1 MSDKLGAAHP
11 TRYSDKQWVA
21 LEHEALK
28 RGCKV
33 CDVLRAFADS
43 LDEQQEREF
52 RLLARRFF
60 INVNN
65 VNSVHDK
72 EDMR

>member
-1 MSDKLGAAHP
+1 MDKLGAAHP
-11 TRYSDKQWVA
+11 TRYSDKQWMA

-52 RLLARRFF
+52 RLLALRFSSKEN
-60 INVNN
+60 IVNN
-65 VNSVHDK
+65 VHDK
-72 EDMR
+72 GDM

>member
-1 MSDKLGAAHP
+1 
-11 TRYSDKQWVA
+11 VA

-52 RLLARRFF
+52 RLLSLRFSS
-60 INVNN
+60 NVNN

-72 EDMR
+72 GDMQWPTNNYALSACALHKRTS